1 MSAKITFIG
10 AGNMASSLVG
20 GLTAK
25 GYDPLQITMTDL
37 NENALQQARSQY
49 GVNTSRDNS
58 TAVKKADIVVLAVKP
73 QVMKEVLAPLQ
84 AAVAER
90 KPLVISIAAG
100 IPLARFAEW
109 LGDDIPV
116 VRCMPNSPA
125 LVETGATGMF
135 ANHKVTDKHREMTKT
150 VISAVGLAIWVDNED
165 QIDAVTAVSGS
176 GPAYYFLLMESM
188 ITAGIKL
195 GLSEQVARQLT
206 LQTALG
212 AAQMAITSSNEPAE
226 LRQQVTSPGGTT
238 QRALEI
244 MGQHQLPQAIVE
256 AIEGAYQRSKEL
268 SG

>member
-25 GYDPLQITMTDL
+25 GYDPLKITMTDV
-37 NENALQQARSQY
+37 NEDALQRARSLY

-58 TAVKKADIVVLAVKP
+58 NAVKKADIVVLAVKP
-73 QVMKEVLAPLQ
+73 QVMKEVLNPIQNALT
-84 AAVAER
+84 ER

-109 LGDDIPV
+109 LGTGIPV

-135 ANHKVTDKHREMTKT
+135 ANDKVTDKHRELTKT

-176 GPAYYFLLMESM
+176 GPAYYFLLMEAM
-188 ITAGIKL
+188 ITAGVKL

-212 AAQMAITSSNEPAE
+212 AAQMAITSSSQPAE

-244 MGQHQLPQAIVE
+244 MDQHHLPEALVA